1 MPAYAKTAG
10 CSGDARLP
18 VPYTI
23 AATKLPNTKVVRT
36 AMRAR
41 LPTRRQAFRQHLVEE
56 LPRMVDG
63 RVVVPDRPGLGIT
76 VDRDVLERFDQKT
89 PLR

>member
-1 MPAYAKTAG
+1 MLEYDQSSHP
-10 CSGDARLP
+10 
-18 VPYTI
+18 
-23 AATKLPNTKVVRT
+23 
-36 AMRAR
+36 
-41 LPTRRQAFRQHLVEE
+41 FRQHLVEE